1 MRKGFIAVAVVT
13 TLLALSLVYV
23 SGSSMPQFDKLAQIR
38 TDLVEV
44 KGELGMYSCCL
55 APACNF
61 CALATGMC
69 PCGDNVKSDQGV
81 CGECLLGWAAG
92 QGAIDGI
99 NVADVKGMSGQ
110 MLEMMYRQRAAS
122 TPGNEVAHQHAAQQ
136 THQHAAPAT
145 HETH

>member
-1 MRKGFIAVAVVT
+1 MRRGLIALTIVA
-13 TLLALSLVYV
+13 TLLSLSLSYV
-23 SGSSMPQFDKLAQIR
+23 SANSLMQFEKLAQIR

-44 KGELGMYSCCL
+44 KSKLGMYSCCL

-69 PCGDNVKSDQGV
+69 PCGDNVKKDEGV

-99 NVADVKGMSGQ
+99 DPADVKGMTGQ

-122 TPGNEVAHQHAAQQ
+122 TPGNEVAHG
-136 THQHAAPAT
+136 THQLADQGAHA
-145 HETH
+145 H

>member
-1 MRKGFIAVAVVT
+1 MRRGLIALTVVA
-13 TLLALSLVYV
+13 TLLSVSLSYV
-23 SGSSMPQFDKLAQIR
+23 SASSHTQFDKLAQIR

-69 PCGDNVKSDQGV
+69 PCGDNVKKDEGV

-99 NVADVKGMSGQ
+99 DPGDVKAMSGQ

-122 TPGNEVAHQHAAQQ
+122 TPGNEVAHHTHRLAEQGVHA
-136 THQHAAPAT
+136 H
-145 HETH
+145 